1 MEKSKN
7 IVSVVVISYNSG
19 LTIQETLN
27 SVLSQSYGAE
37 NIDLVVSDDHSTD
50 ITCQVVNDWFFKHSK
65 SFHRTVLVTSD
76 INKGVSAN
84 INRGW
89 RATCGTWI
97 KAIAADDILLP
108 NCLSDNKAFVEREKG
123 ARIVFSDLLV
133 FKDSA
138 QISSA
143 IEKHHDANFFKMSY
157 EEQLNILIY
166 ENMLIAPS
174 AFISKDLL
182 EEFGYADENYKMIED
197 YPLWLK
203 LCKEKVDFFY
213 MPLVTVAYRFTDSL
227 TNSQSRIGSILYAAS
242 FYKFRKEMVW
252 PQWKAKDIL
261 RKLDE
266 AFDFY
271 ELRISVRVFNNKRT
285 KAYLCLHYALFVFR
299 PYRVL
304 KLLNRYVGGEK

>member
-1 MEKSKN
+1 MNEFKN
-7 IVSVVVISYNSG
+7 IVSVVVVSYNSS
-19 LTIQETLN
+19 LTIEETLN

-37 NIDLVVSDDHSTD
+37 NIEIVVCDDHSTD
-50 ITCQVVNDWFFKHSK
+50 MTCQVVSDWFSKHK
-65 SFHRTVLVTSD
+65 GSFYRTVLVTSE

-89 RATCGTWI
+89 RAACAPWV

-108 NCLSDNKAFVEREKG
+108 NCLSDNKAFVEKEKT
-123 ARIVFSDLLV
+123 ARIVFSDLVV
-133 FKDSA
+133 FTDSS
-138 QISSA
+138 QMSSG
-143 IEKHHDANFFKMSY
+143 IIKCHDADFFKMSN
-157 EEQLNILIY
+157 ENKLHILLY

-203 LCKEKVDFFY
+203 LCKQKVDFFY

-227 TNSQSRIGSILYAAS
+227 TNSRSRIGSVIYAES
-242 FYKFRKEMVW
+242 FYKFRKEMAW
-252 PQWKAKDIL
+252 PHWKAKYIL
-261 RKLDE
+261 RKFDE

-271 ELRISVRVFNNKRT
+271 ELKIAVRVFNNRRT
-285 KAYLCLHYALFVFR
+285 KVFLFLHYALFILR
-299 PYRVL
+299 PYRLL
-304 KLLNRYVGGEK
+304 KLLNRYVGG

>member
-1 MEKSKN
+1 MNEFKN
-7 IVSVVVISYNSG
+7 IVSVVVVSYNSSS
-19 LTIQETLN
+19 TIEETLN

-50 ITCQVVNDWFFKHSK
+50 MTCEIVNDWFLKHSK

-76 INKGVSAN
+76 INKGVAAN

-89 RATCGTWI
+89 RAACGPWV

-108 NCLSDNKAFVEREKG
+108 DCLSGNKAFVEIEKS

-133 FKDSA
+133 FTDSSKM
-138 QISSA
+138 SSG
-143 IEKHHDANFFKMSY
+143 IVKRHDANFFKMSH
-157 EEQLNILIY
+157 EEQLHTLLY

-182 EEFGYADENYKMIED
+182 EEFGYADEKYKMIED

-203 LCKEKVDFFY
+203 LCKEKIVFFY
-213 MPLVTVAYRFTDSL
+213 MPLVTVAYRFTDSI
-227 TNSQSRIGSILYAAS
+227 TNSQSRIGNILYAAS

-252 PQWKAKDIL
+252 PYWKTKDIF
-261 RKLDE
+261 RKFDE
-266 AFDFY
+266 AFSFY
-271 ELRISVRVFNNKRT
+271 ELKIAVRVFNNQRT
-285 KAYLCLHYALFVFR
+285 KAFLCLHYALFLFR

-304 KLLNRYVGGEK
+304 KLLNRYVGGKN